1 MDFYYAAGSKAEL
14 EAVCDALRVAF
25 DLPAFTFDAH
35 DTWRYAWSNG
45 DHLRL
50 NVTRARDSHTIETW
64 MPSCPRGVNYQVI
77 LTAACEPTDFS
88 AQLAAILEAGVTRY
102 DSRSAIDPANGG

>member
-14 EAVCDALRVAF
+14 EVVCDALRVAF

-35 DTWRYAWSNG
+35 DTWRYAWSSG

-50 NVTRARDSHTIETW
+50 NVTRTKDNHTVETW
-64 MPSCPRGVNYQVI
+64 MPNCPRGVNYQII
-77 LTAACEPTDFS
+77 LTAACEPPNFTS
-88 AQLAAILEAGVTRY
+88 QLAAILDAEVTRY
-102 DSRSAIDPANGG
+102 DRGAAIEHTNGG